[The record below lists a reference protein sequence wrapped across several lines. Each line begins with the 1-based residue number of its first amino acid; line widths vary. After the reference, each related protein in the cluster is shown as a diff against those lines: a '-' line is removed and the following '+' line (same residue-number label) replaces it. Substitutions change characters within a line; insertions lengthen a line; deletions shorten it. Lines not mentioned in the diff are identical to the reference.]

1 MATLRDHLAGKLSDP
16 EFRAGYSNW
25 CEACARTMEIIG
37 RIHEAG
43 TPVEELA
50 RQIGIGSERIAAF
63 IDAERCEYEVM
74 MELCARFGLTPPED
88 CPRKASP
95 G

>member
-1 MATLRDHLAGKLSDP
+1 MATLRDHLAGRLLDP
-16 EFRAGYSNW
+16 EFCAGYNSW

-37 RIHEAG
+37 HIHASG

-50 RQIGIGSERIAAF
+50 RKIGIESERIASF

-74 MELCARFGLTPPED
+74 TTLCAHFGLPLPED
-88 CPRKASP
+88 CPRRA
-95 G
+95 